1 MYGPFPDIDEDLYAS
16 DDEVQRELDAIEQ
29 RWKTFVESKPLP
41 LNTGLAP
48 ALNKLPAHWIDAIAL
63 AHNVL
68 WPGKRKAK
76 TEQIVSRLTDK
87 KGLACIV
94 SDLPVDC
101 RKALEYVV
109 NSGGWMKH
117 AQFSRQFGSDS
128 ADSWWWIEDPPTSAH
143 GKLRSR
149 GLLFVGTAILENRR
163 HKVVVVPLELR
174 EILQAMPVAGPQ
186 GINTD
191 DKLAPMPSIYYK
203 DLRAILPELRALY
216 TQFATSGDMEKHLS
230 RFVQFWAKSEMA
242 GAEELAGFLLDEYL
256 SNFSLPGR
264 KHPVDAFVEKIGGQF
279 PAYLKPFMLN
289 WKNAELRCCTILTI
303 ADLMTLRDI
312 QSGKDIHCINLAGY
326 ATNKF
331 PGKPGH
337 FVVGYLSHNH
347 AGICCLFPGAATL
360 KDKEAAIDLSE
371 HLRSAARNVTAK
383 TMQYFSKQ
391 KRPAEPD
398 TDIPRAFLRA
408 FEDDPL

>member
-1 MYGPFPDIDEDLYAS
+1 
-16 DDEVQRELDAIEQ
+16 
-29 RWKTFVESKPLP
+29 
-41 LNTGLAP
+41 LAP

-68 WPGKRKAK
+68 GPGKRTAK

-87 KGLACIV
+87 KGLARIV

-149 GLLFVGTAILENRR
+149 GLLFVGTAILEKRR
-163 HKVVVVPLELR
+163 QKVVVVPLELR
-174 EILQAMPVAGPQ
+174 EICHSIARSRSV
-186 GINTD
+186 NTD
-191 DKLAPMPSIYYK
+191 DKLAPMPSIYYQ
-203 DLRAILPELRALY
+203 DLRGILPHMRVSY
-216 TQFATSGDMEKHLS
+216 TQYATSGAMEKYLA
-230 RFVQFWAKSEMA
+230 RFVHFWAKSEMA

-264 KHPVDAFVEKIGGQF
+264 KHPVEAFVEKIGGQF
-279 PAYLKPFMLN
+279 PAYLKPFMLS